1 MMQSQWSDAEAERL
15 VDDYAGRA
23 VGRDLAL
30 RVYTS
35 RLLGRDPK
43 LVLHGGGNTSVK
55 TVVKD
60 LLDQEYRR
68 LRLDAQACQRSMSR
82 SPRLQS
88 PDAWEETVTKA
99 ADDYR
104 SGLALI
110 DQLGAFGLL
119 DPAQTGMLLA
129 IRRGLIEETNATSTD
144 ELVLIDMAV
153 VAYANAMR
161 LQAMI
166 GNTALILE
174 SEMFGQPTLRAKW
187 KSAYGGRA
195 EEIQGL
201 AVSAISCGHLW
212 NELTARHGKASKPSA
227 GCGGC
232 RRCGSSERGRSK
244 SAWWRRDRVRPM
256 APA

>member
-1 MMQSQWSDAEAERL
+1 MYLLSSLDVPSFNPERIPDGDIFGDDAPPRRSRTEAEQAAAAEFDARPNH
-15 VDDYAGRA
+15 R
-23 VGRDLAL
+23 RE
-30 RVYTS
+30 
-35 RLLGRDPK
+35 
-43 LVLHGGGNTSVK
+43 
-55 TVVKD
+55 

-88 PDAWEETVTKA
+88 PDAWEATVIKA

-104 SGLALI
+104 SGLELI

-119 DPAQTGMLLA
+119 DPAQAGMLLA
-129 IRRGLIEETNATSTD
+129 IRRGLIEEMNAASTD

-161 LQAMI
+161 VQSMI

-187 KSAYGGRA
+187 KSAYGG
-195 EEIQGL
+195 
-201 AVSAISCGHLW
+201 
-212 NELTARHGKASKPSA
+212 
-227 GCGGC
+227 
-232 RRCGSSERGRSK
+232 
-244 SAWWRRDRVRPM
+244 
-256 APA
+256 